1 MGDTPDRERS
11 VLMENVAGVKKK
23 SKRKESRYGRRY
35 GLEFKLRCV
44 KLRLEEGIPVSLL
57 SKEVGASK
65 DVIRCWAK
73 AYQERGEAGLQNRIV
88 STERRRK
95 LPGPVREKIVAIKKR
110 EPFFGI
116 KRISHLL
123 KRTFFLSASPETVRR
138 TLRTESLII
147 PSKKKHH
154 RNITRHRFFERST
167 PNQMWQ
173 GDIFTFRLG
182 GRYAYLIGFTD
193 DYSRY
198 MVGLELYR
206 TQTADQVLEVYR
218 RAVGEY
224 GVPKEVLTDR
234 GRQYTNWRGSTRFER
249 ELRKDRIKHIKSQAH
264 HPMTLGKI
272 ERFWKT
278 IYEEFL
284 VRAQFGSFEE
294 ARERIRHWVQYYN
307 HKRPHQGIG
316 GLCPADRYLEIQAEL
331 RKTMEQGIAENVL
344 EMALRGKPREPFY
357 MVGRMEGQSVVLRA
371 EKGKLRLMVDDEE
384 GGGKKEM
391 IYEVGAKTEEKDR
404 TIKREES
411 EGQGRQA
418 EGGEVR
424 DRGQEREEG
433 FDAYGRGEVP
443 GGALGMDGETQAGRG
458 LPGVRGDVESIKPVA
473 GSGDGGDA
481 PGAAAS
487 GFGGE
492 SSIIEP
498 APCGIVGTQEQGRSD
513 ERIRAPFG
521 QTPREPGQAG
531 RSAGGCSREEGLT
544 AFREIGDG
552 RKGTAAQEGQG
563 EKACAGA
570 GVGDSQGA
578 QRSLNGKGGSEAPG
592 GIAQDVLRVG
602 GEVPESHG
610 PGVGE
615 PSCREAPGAC
625 GRGER
630 EATGEDPGVGEEA
643 RSGREDHRGE
653 RAAGS
658 L

>member
-1 MGDTPDRERS
+1 MGDTPDKERG
-11 VLMENVAGVKKK
+11 VTMENVSGVKKK
-23 SKRKESRYGRRY
+23 SKRKKSRYGRRY

-65 DVIRCWAK
+65 DVIRRWAK
-73 AYQERGEAGLQNRIV
+73 AYQERGEAGLENRIV
-88 STERRRK
+88 PEGSRRG
-95 LPGPVREKIVAIKKR
+95 LPAPVRQKIVEIKKR
-110 EPFFGI
+110 EPLFGV

-123 KRTFFLSASPETVRR
+123 KRAFFLSASPETVRR
-138 TLRTESLII
+138 TLRAESLIV
-147 PSKKKHH
+147 PSRKKHH
-154 RNITRHRFFERST
+154 RNITRPRFFERST

-249 ELRKDRIKHIKSQAH
+249 ELRKDRVRHIKSQAH

-294 ARERIRHWVQYYN
+294 ARERIRQWVQYYN

-316 GLCPADRYLEIQAEL
+316 GLCPADRYFEIQAEL

-371 EKGKLRLMVDDEE
+371 EKGKLRLMVDDEQ

-391 IYEVGAKTEEKDR
+391 IYEVGVKEEEKDR
-404 TIKREES
+404 SIKKEES
-411 EGQGRQA
+411 DGQGREA

-433 FDAYGRGEVP
+433 FEAYARGEVS
-443 GGALGMDGETQAGRG
+443 GGVVGMDGETQTRRG
-458 LPGVRGDVESIKPVA
+458 LPGVRGYVEFIKPVA
-473 GSGDGGDA
+473 GPGDGRDA
-481 PGAAAS
+481 LGVTAS
-487 GFGGE
+487 GFGGQGGGV
-492 SSIIEP
+492 EP
-498 APCGIVGTQEQGRSD
+498 ASCGIVGAEEQGRGD
-513 ERIRAPFG
+513 ERVGATFSP
-521 QTPREPGQAG
+521 TPGEPGQTRG
-531 RSAGGCSREEGLT
+531 VAGGCSREEGLT
-544 AFREIGDG
+544 IFEEIEDG
-552 RKGTAAQEGQG
+552 EKGTRTQEGEG
-563 EKACAGA
+563 AEACAGA
-570 GVGDSQGA
+570 GVGDPPGA
-578 QRSLNGKGGSEAPG
+578 QWSLNGKGGSEAAG
-592 GIAQDVLRVG
+592 AIAQDVLRMG

-615 PSCREAPGAC
+615 SYCREAPCAY
-625 GRGER
+625 GRGKGEV
-630 EATGEDPGVGEEA
+630 TGEDPGVGEETG
-643 RSGREDHRGE
+643 SGREGHRGE
-653 RAAGS
+653 GAAGG

>member
-1 MGDTPDRERS
+1 
-11 VLMENVAGVKKK
+11 MENVAVVRKK
-23 SKRKESRYGRRY
+23 SKGKESRKESRYGRRY

-44 KLRLEEGIPVSLL
+44 KLRLEEGLPVSLL
-57 SKEVGASK
+57 SKEVGCSK
-65 DVIRCWAK
+65 DVIGRWVK
-73 AYQERGEAGLQNRIV
+73 AYRERGEAGLENRIV
-88 STERRRK
+88 SAGSRRK
-95 LPGPVREKIVAIKKR
+95 LPGPVREKIVEIKKR
-110 EPFFGI
+110 EPLFGV

-123 KRTFFLSASPETVRR
+123 KRAFFLSASPETVRR
-138 TLRTESLII
+138 TLRTESLIV
-147 PSKKKHH
+147 PSKKKHR
-154 RNITRHRFFERST
+154 RNITRPRFFERST

-198 MVGLELYR
+198 VVGLELYR

-249 ELRKDRIKHIKSQAH
+249 ELRKDRVRHIKSQAH
-264 HPMTLGKI
+264 HPMTLGKV

-294 ARERIRHWVQYYN
+294 ARERIRQWVQYYN

-316 GLCPADRYLEIQAEL
+316 GLCPADRYFEIQAEL

-391 IYEVGAKTEEKDR
+391 IYEVGAKGEEKDHS
-404 TIKREES
+404 IKREES
-411 EGQGRQA
+411 DGQGREA

-424 DRGQEREEG
+424 DRGQERQEG
-433 FDAYGRGEVP
+433 FEAYGRGEVS
-443 GGALGMDGETQAGRG
+443 GGVVGMDGETQTRRG
-458 LPGVRGDVESIKPVA
+458 LPGVRGYMEFIKPVA
-473 GSGDGGDA
+473 GPGDGGDVL
-481 PGAAAS
+481 GVTAS

-492 SSIIEP
+492 RSSIESTS
-498 APCGIVGTQEQGRSD
+498 CGIVGAQEQGRSD
-513 ERIRAPFG
+513 ERVGATFSP
-521 QTPREPGQAG
+521 TPEGPGGQAG
-531 RSAGGCSREEGLT
+531 GVVTRGGSREESLT
-544 AFREIGDG
+544 IFGEIGDG
-552 RKGTAAQEGQG
+552 RKGTAAQEGEG
-563 EKACAGA
+563 EKACPGA
-570 GVGDSQGA
+570 GVGDSPGA
-578 QRSLNGKGGSEAPG
+578 QWSLNGKGGSAAAG

-615 PSCREAPGAC
+615 PSCGEAPC
-625 GRGER
+625 VYGRGEGD
-630 EATGEDPGVGEEA
+630 ASGADPGVGEEA
-643 RSGREDHRGE
+643 GPGREDHRGE